1 MPHFA
6 ENLAKALTKAIF
18 RFIIRKK
25 SREYGDEDSK
35 KKQNAKASRDGESRC
50 GVVFSEHHFRVATL
64 KRKGVSDDGSRRNRG
79 GV

>member
-6 ENLAKALTKAIF
+6 ENLAKALTKTNF

-64 KRKGVSDDGSRRNRG
+64 KRKGVSGDGSRRDRG
-79 GV
+79 DV